1 MLTDTYTIK
10 TFFDEFTSDPERAL
24 QWNGLRHDSGDPLA
38 FAQAV
43 KSAWTDV
50 AAKTGKPA
58 EQAMKGKKVIF
69 SDGLDV
75 PESLR
80 IWRECEKIGIDG
92 ECTGL
97 FTVLMTLMRA
107 RDLTAS
113 FGIGTNLTNDF
124 KKSSDPSATSK
135 PLNIVIKLRRIDGL
149 ECVKLTD
156 DKGKYTGEPDEVL
169 RVLKKL
175 HGEQAAEEVQV
186 SDTK

>member
-10 TFFDEFTSDPERAL
+10 TFFDEFTSDSERAL
-24 QWNGLRHDSGDPLA
+24 RWNGLRHDSGDPLT
-38 FAQAV
+38 FARAV
-43 KSAWTDV
+43 KDAWTDV
-50 AAKTGKPA
+50 AAKSGKPA
-58 EQAMKGKKVIF
+58 DQVIKGKKVIF

-92 ECTGL
+92 KH
-97 FTVLMTLMRA
+97 TVCRSDFYSNYS
-107 RDLTAS
+107 RFSIAS

-124 KKSSDPSATSK
+124 KKVSDPETKSK

-156 DKGKYTGEPDEVL
+156 DKGKYTGKPDEVS

-175 HGEQAAEEVQV
+175 KGEQAAEEAHVEI
-186 SDTK
+186 K